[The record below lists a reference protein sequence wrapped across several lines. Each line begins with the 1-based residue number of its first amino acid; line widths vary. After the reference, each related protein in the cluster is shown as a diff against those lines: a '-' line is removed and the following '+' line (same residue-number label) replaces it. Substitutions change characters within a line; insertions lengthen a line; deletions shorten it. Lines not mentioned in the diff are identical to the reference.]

1 MTAMSF
7 EEIFLGF
14 LIALAAGSLIGLERE
29 QARVHDKKPSIGG
42 VRTFPL
48 IALAGALSALL
59 AHTMGVWPILGT
71 LLVIGAYLAVSYYQ
85 EWGEET
91 APGITT
97 QVAALITFLLGALAL
112 LPGLPLATGQ
122 RYLLIVASAGVVM
135 VLLSFKAPL
144 HHAVERV
151 SEDDIYATAKFVIL
165 ALIVL
170 PLLPNRTFGPLDVLN
185 PFDTGLMIVLI
196 AGISFLGYI
205 ATRIAGEGRG
215 LAVTGIL
222 GGLVSSTAVTVSMAT
237 QVREAPKIAIPAA
250 VAILVASAT
259 MFGRILTIVGIVD
272 FKLLPILVWPL
283 GVMMIAGYG
292 IAAAFYLRS
301 RDARH
306 ETEPVSH
313 RNPFELA
320 SALKFGLFYA
330 SVIFVAKAAQTFL
343 GDSGLYLSSILAGTT
358 DVDPITLSVARFH
371 REGLGAETAA
381 VAITLAAV
389 TNTVV
394 KAGIAAWLGGRQLA
408 TRVVLGLGAI
418 LAAGI
423 LALFL
428 S

>member
-1 MTAMSF
+1 MSFMSF
-7 EEIFLGF
+7 EEIFLG
-14 LIALAAGSLIGLERE
+14 LLVALAAGSLIGMERE
-29 QARVHDKKPSIGG
+29 QSRILDKKPSIGG

-48 IALAGALSALL
+48 IALAGALSSLL
-59 AHTMGVWPILGT
+59 AHSMGVWPILGA
-71 LLVIGAYLAVSYYQ
+71 LLVVGAFLAVSYFQ
-85 EWGEET
+85 EWGRET
-91 APGITT
+91 FPGSTT
-97 QVAALITFLLGALAL
+97 QVAALITFLLGVLAL

-122 RYLLIVASAGVVM
+122 RYLLIVASAGMVM
-135 VLLSFKAPL
+135 ALLSFKAPL
-144 HHAVERV
+144 HQAIAHV

-170 PLLPNRTFGPLDVLN
+170 PFLPNRTFGPLDVLN
-185 PFDTGLMIVLI
+185 PFDIGLMIVLI

-237 QVREAPKIAIPAA
+237 QVRESPKIAIPAA
-250 VAILVASAT
+250 VAILAASST
-259 MFGRILTIVGIVD
+259 MFGRILAIVGIVD
-272 FKLLPILVWPL
+272 FKLLPILMWPL

-292 IAAAFYLRS
+292 IVAVIYLRS
-301 RDARH
+301 RDDRH
-306 ETEPVSH
+306 EAEPVSH
-313 RNPFELA
+313 RNPFELS

-330 SVIFVAKAAQTFL
+330 SVIFVAKAAQTYL
-343 GDSGLYLSSILAGTT
+343 GDRGLYASSILAGTT
-358 DVDPITLSVARFH
+358 DVDSITLSVARFH
-371 REGLGAETAA
+371 REGLSATTAA